1 MFYYDCM
8 MYTIKL
14 FRNTYKNPANGN
26 FIKSLLFFTRILT
39 FFQDNHFT
47 EQKQV
52 SRHNDAQK

>member
-8 MYTIKL
+8 MDTIKL
-14 FRNTYKNPANGN
+14 FLIRIQPMVKI
-26 FIKSLLFFTRILT
+26 FLKSLLFFTRILT